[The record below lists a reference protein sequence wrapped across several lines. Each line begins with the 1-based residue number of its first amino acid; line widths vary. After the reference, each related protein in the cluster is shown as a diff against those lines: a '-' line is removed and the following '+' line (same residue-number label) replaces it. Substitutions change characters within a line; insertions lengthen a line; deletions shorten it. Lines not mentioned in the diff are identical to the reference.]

1 MITLAEINA
10 TLGTTN
16 IALSSVAKEQKETNK
31 GISSFIEFVKSK
43 DTRDRREDL
52 EESREKKA
60 SVLSR
65 VGGAASAA
73 GGFALG
79 AGKKGLDLGKGLF
92 GGVGGAL
99 GKILPIGIAGAF
111 LTSLL
116 GSKLLRGGIAGLGL
130 MFGDKIAEFL
140 TGPNAKKEVKDM
152 VSGAI
157 KGGSL
162 GFLLGPK
169 FGLIGAA
176 LGALLANDKIDQ
188 EAGRLLLN
196 LKELGI
202 SFPKLS
208 GLFEGISNAV
218 GSGLES
224 INKLIEGTSK
234 DKAEDIGKAML
245 LVGGVATLLM
255 PGKMAGLVLALSKRL
270 LMTPAGL
277 AIMAIAGS
285 GAAINM
291 LMGNDVDDPSGFIG
305 SAATAATGYGLY
317 KGIKSKSGLP
327 GVSGSAVS
335 RLPKSSVPN
344 AGGQSALARMFGLL
358 KTGARGAFGL
368 MTSATGAA
376 ILVPLAAVG
385 IAETLFGDE
394 LREENEQNKQ
404 KINALKSSGK
414 TTVQGK
420 EFFTG
425 TRGFMEDFS
434 YDREGMGFL
443 KLGKSETQKAMTLDE
458 LNALDDKYRKK
469 FNTVNN
475 ISKLTPKNLVETSM
489 KGFEDFASPA
499 PAINNSGNVVST
511 NTVNSGNVYNSA
523 GFAINSAGANDPRNM
538 FGAQARN
545 ASGLF

>member
-1 MITLAEINA
+1 MTTLAEINA

-65 VGGAASAA
+65 AAGAASAA

-92 GGVGGAL
+92 GGIGGAL

-169 FGLIGAA
+169 FALIGAA
-176 LGALLANDKIDQ
+176 LGALLTNDKVDQ

-196 LKELGI
+196 LEKLGI

-224 INKLIEGTSK
+224 INKLIEGTSE
-234 DKAEDIGKAML
+234 DKAGDIGKAML

-335 RLPKSSVPN
+335 RLPKASVPK

-358 KTGARGAFGL
+358 KTGAKGAFGL
-368 MTSATGAA
+368 MMSATGAA

-385 IAETLFGDE
+385 VTETLFGDE

-425 TRGFMEDFS
+425 TRGFMEDFVS
-434 YDREGMGFL
+434 GN
-443 KLGKSETQKAMTLDE
+443 KLGNVNPVLGGGGAIGMNVDENLDE
-458 LNALDDKYRKK
+458 KYRKK
-469 FNTVNN
+469 YNTVSN
-475 ISKLTPKNLVETSM
+475 ISKLLPKNLVETSM

-511 NTVNSGNVYNSA
+511 NTVNSGNVYNNA
-523 GFAINSAGANDPRNM
+523 GFAINSSGANDPRNM
-538 FGAQARN
+538 FGTQANN
-545 ASGLF
+545 AAGLF

>member
-1 MITLAEINA
+1 MTTLAEVNA
-10 TLGTTN
+10 TLGVTN
-16 IALSSVAKEQKETNK
+16 LALSGVAKEQKETNK
-31 GISSFIEFVKSK
+31 GISRFVEFMQDK
-43 DTRDRREDL
+43 DTRDRREDI
-52 EESREKKA
+52 EDRRERKA
-60 SVLSR
+60 SVISR
-65 VGGAASAA
+65 VGAGA
-73 GGFALG
+73 G
-79 AGKKGLDLGKGLF
+79 AVGSGAVNLGKKGFGLGKDLFSKLGSVLPVGL
-92 GGVGGAL
+92 
-99 GKILPIGIAGAF
+99 AGAF
-111 LTSLL
+111 LTSLF
-116 GSKLLRGGIAGLGL
+116 GSKLFRGGIAGLGF
-130 MFGDKIAEFL
+130 MFGDQIAEML
-140 TGPNAKKEVKDM
+140 AGPDAKKEVKDM
-152 VSGAI
+152 LGGAI

-176 LGALLANDKIDQ
+176 LGALLTNDTVDK
-188 EAGRLLLN
+188 EAGRLLDN
-196 LKELGI
+196 LGKLGI
-202 SFPKLS
+202 QFPKLS
-208 GLFEGISNAV
+208 GIFTGISDAV
-218 GSGLES
+218 GSGLKS
-224 INKLIEGTSK
+224 INNLIEGTSE
-234 DKAEDIGKAML
+234 DKAGDIGKAML

-291 LMGNDVDDPSGFIG
+291 LMGNDVGDPSGFIG

-358 KTGARGAFGL
+358 KTGAKGAFGL

-385 IAETLFGDE
+385 VTEALFGDE
-394 LREENEQNKQ
+394 LRAENEQNKQ

-434 YDREGMGFL
+434 YDRDGMGFL

-469 FNTVNN
+469 FNNVNN
-475 ISKLTPKNLVETSM
+475 ISKLVPKNLVETSM
-489 KGFEDFASPA
+489 KGFEDFTPA
-499 PAINNSGNVVST
+499 TAETAGDVNM
-511 NTVNSGNVYNSA
+511 VNSNNRTVTTNNSA
-523 GFAINSAGANDPRNM
+523 GVVLDNAGAIDRQDNLSNQIKNPSN
-538 FGAQARN
+538 
-545 ASGLF
+545 LF

>member
-92 GGVGGAL
+92 GGIGGAL

-130 MFGDKIAEFL
+130 MFGDQIAEFL

-176 LGALLANDKIDQ
+176 LGALLTNDKVDQ

-196 LKELGI
+196 LEKLGI

-224 INKLIEGTSK
+224 INKLIEGTSE
-234 DKAEDIGKAML
+234 DKAGDIGKAML

-291 LMGNDVDDPSGFIG
+291 LMGNEVDDPSGFIG
-305 SAATAATGYGLY
+305 SGAAAATGYGLY
-317 KGIKSKSGLP
+317 KGIKSKSSLP

-335 RLPKSSVPN
+335 RLPKSSVPK

-358 KTGARGAFGL
+358 KTGAKGAFGL

-385 IAETLFGDE
+385 VTETLFGDE

-404 KINALKSSGK
+404 KINALKSSGR

-425 TRGFMEDFS
+425 TRGFMEDFQFDAS
-434 YDREGMGFL
+434 NKKSFIGANRFSKPGML
-443 KLGKSETQKAMTLDE
+443 ENLDE
-458 LNALDDKYRKK
+458 KYRKK
-469 FNTVNN
+469 YNTVSN
-475 ISKLTPKNLVETSM
+475 ISKLLPKNLVETSM

-511 NTVNSGNVYNSA
+511 NTVNSGNVYNNA
-523 GFAINSAGANDPRNM
+523 GFAINSSGATDPRNM
-538 FGAQARN
+538 FGTQAHN

>member
-1 MITLAEINA
+1 MTTLAEINA

-92 GGVGGAL
+92 GGIGGAL

-176 LGALLANDKIDQ
+176 LGALLTNDKVDQ

-196 LKELGI
+196 LEKLGI

-208 GLFEGISNAV
+208 GLFEGISKAV

-224 INKLIEGTSK
+224 INKLIEGTSE
-234 DKAEDIGKAML
+234 DKAGDIGKAML

-305 SAATAATGYGLY
+305 SGAAAATGYGLY

-385 IAETLFGDE
+385 ITETLFGDE

-425 TRGFMEDFS
+425 TRGFMEDFQ
-434 YDREGMGFL
+434 YNKNVPGRLILNENAKQL
-443 KLGKSETQKAMTLDE
+443 YTLDE
-458 LNALDDKYRKK
+458 LNALDEKYRKK
-469 FNTVNN
+469 YNTVSN
-475 ISKLTPKNLVETSM
+475 ISKLVPKNLVETSM

-511 NTVNSGNVYNSA
+511 NTVNSGNIYNNA
-523 GFAINSAGANDPRNM
+523 GFAINSSGATDPRNM
-538 FGAQARN
+538 FGTQAHN